1 MSFFEAPL
9 SKTQHEMWTAES
21 LDPGTT
27 AFHVPLALELA
38 GPLDSAA
45 LERAL
50 QMLLERHEA
59 LRTTFVVQS
68 DEVQQQV
75 WEELSVPL
83 EKIAIDQVGEQH
95 IAALLQQLAAR
106 PFVLTAAAIRTS
118 LITLGPQRHI
128 LFIGLHHLVCDG
140 WSLTLLAR
148 DLQIFYRACVAA
160 GPDAVAGLHA
170 DSLMEP
176 LEYQFVD
183 WSEWERSMEPDPEV
197 MDYWARQ
204 FASLPPPFELDPVD
218 STCDHSAGASIQAE
232 LSSAEWVAVQR
243 SSRQAGVTAFEWL
256 NTLLGLF
263 LVRLMRVNDLVI
275 ASPFANREREEFAQT
290 VGCFVE
296 TVLLRQTP
304 APGQTFA
311 SNLRQVV
318 PGMRAA
324 FALGVPPHGQVLAQV
339 RQQHPRHSGDLAR
352 VMFALQNASHFDFN
366 WGGDLRAMIRSIDSD
381 GAKYDLMI
389 RMEPYA
395 ERTAII
401 FEYRKSMF
409 SAQLAQ
415 TLLNG
420 WREWI
425 NSFALDSN
433 RSTDMLPLSSHSLA
447 AVTAPLPLPPLQAT
461 NLWAAFANR
470 ANLAGSAIALTDG
483 SGEALDYR
491 QLYQRASQIGAALR
505 AQGVLAET
513 RIGLAAERNNSLIL
527 GLLGILAA
535 GATYVPLD
543 PRYPPD
549 RLAYLA
555 QDAGLAFVVADSH
568 GMTALAQLELP
579 HLRLLSLEALQQDAP
594 AGEDAMV
601 PDQVAHPDQAAY
613 VIYTSGSTGQ
623 PKGCVI
629 SHRNVLN
636 LMASASALH
645 GYHEN
650 DVWTLFHSYSFDFSV
665 WEMWGALL
673 SGARL
678 VVVPYLKSRDP
689 EAFYRLLEDEAVTVL
704 SQTPTA
710 FRSLLAVDEAACQAA
725 ARTGAAMPSLALR
738 RVIFG
743 GEALEPAILAGWY
756 ERHAGATEFIN
767 MYGITETTVHVSNRV
782 LNPDDLT
789 RGSVIGQ
796 ALPGWQMYLLD
807 AALQP
812 VAAGVTGE
820 LYIGGAGIA
829 RGYLGRPE
837 LSAERFL
844 PDPFSTAGS
853 RMYRS
858 GDLARRREDGE
869 LEYLGR
875 ADQQVKIRGYR
886 IELGEIETVLASHEA
901 VRDAIVLA
909 LDDANGGKRLLA
921 WLCAKNQPDM
931 PAVADSDVHAP
942 AHPLLAPAALDE
954 AELRQWL
961 QGRLPEHMMPA
972 AIIWLHQ
979 VPLTTNG
986 KLDRVALPLPEANG
1000 NAPLAR
1006 AQTALEQLL
1015 VDAWQEILGRAAVGR
1030 HDNFFALGGDSILA
1044 LRLVAKTRELGL
1056 VCSPRDVFQHPTP
1069 AALACVIGQLDDSQ
1083 DSEESA
1089 FASELTP
1096 IEAWFFEL
1104 DLPNRQHWNQ
1114 AVTLQFGS
1122 AFSAQQIEAAM
1133 AGVVQGHAAF
1143 FWRWIDQH
1151 GSWRV
1156 EQDLSAARHAC
1167 LILPTSSSDDQA
1179 AAQAQALINISD
1191 GPISVCALI
1200 QGEPLRALWF
1210 IHHLAIDT
1218 VSWHILLGELNSAL
1232 SALLTQAGATP
1243 RLAISAHKTSRAR
1256 RLRTV
1261 AGYTEAHL
1269 ARWRQGSK
1277 NRPDLAVSL
1286 GTRGPCTYA
1295 RQGKRGIVLGTESQH
1310 LLQAAVGSGVRLDEL
1325 LLAGTMH
1332 GLSGIT
1338 GHHELALTLEQHGR
1352 DLSERGSHV
1361 GSEIGWFTVLAPFVV
1376 SAGASGLDWLANTIE
1391 ALASWTPRAI
1401 EWLAVR
1407 PQLAQHERAWPGVS
1421 FNYLGNLAS
1430 DDSATAAATGMTVLP
1445 LPALTLHDPNGQR
1458 PFAHDLIAWS
1468 DSDGIHLDWLYDT
1481 SQHEAQQV
1489 DAWLAQIGQHIHQ
1502 LGTDLAQTG
1511 LRLPPLALQEGMAF
1525 HAANDSVQRMP
1536 SYLTQ
1541 VRGVFS
1547 GAFSVAR
1554 FEQAWAALMQAHI
1567 ALRTRFFW
1575 QDDGRLLQQVESKVK
1590 TTLRQIDLAGLA
1602 PADAEQVFRQ
1612 ALQAD
1617 HRKALPL
1624 DKAPLMRLLLARQDA
1639 NRWFFGWT
1647 HHHAIVDGWSLPVIL
1662 EHLLALYDRAAEIDS
1677 PPEAGAA
1684 SVCTPLELV
1693 RYRLSLNPLVSLAAW
1708 QQLLAPLTEP
1718 CRLACSNASP
1728 RAEAPNIDLEQ
1739 FLTPPMSQAMSHL
1752 AATHGLTLNS
1762 LFQTAWALTVS
1773 VFSDTRCPCFGVT
1786 VSGRDAPLAGV
1797 ERLVGLAIN
1806 TLPMAILLQPGETL
1820 IALAQRV
1827 QSTLVQMQ
1835 AHGHMVLPALQRLA
1849 GHAGQELFD
1858 TLYVFENYPR
1868 GSVVGQHLSLVEVEM
1883 MEQAHYPLTLA
1894 VVPGE
1899 SINLRLALRGGQV
1912 NAIMGERILSYLV
1925 SILHSLAQTPQLA
1938 VGLSGVAQPTSTS
1951 TSTSTQALAGAA
1963 ISPPG
1968 CLSFAN
1974 IFEHTAARYPD
1985 AVAIASDGL
1994 PLSYASL
2001 DAMAE
2006 QIAANLQAHGIG
2018 PEALIAVCAAR
2029 TPLTIACLLG
2039 ISKAG
2044 AAFLPLERDLPVA
2057 RLTRTLAQA
2066 HPALLLAP
2074 QALCDEIAAASG
2086 GALPAPMLTPEALL
2100 ARAAAGQRQR
2110 HPCHPAAIAYVIYT
2124 SGSTGA
2130 PKGVEVS
2137 HRGIQNLMLAQQAMS
2152 QLTDRSRVYQ
2162 FASLGFDAAISE
2174 LLMAFGAGGML
2185 CLPEGG
2191 RSMVEIDFEADL
2203 ARHQPTHIT
2212 LPPSM
2217 LTSLPPSVLASV
2229 TCMLVAGERS
2239 SAAQLAPWCTP
2250 GRRLLNAYG
2259 PSESTVC
2266 ATMEILDGVSEP
2278 LLGHAMDGVT
2288 VLLLDRWMRPVVQGV
2303 TGELY
2308 LGGPALA
2315 RGYRDQPGMT
2325 ASAFVPDPFGSEPG
2339 ARLYRTGDLARQVED
2354 GRLLY
2359 VGRSDHQIK
2368 IRGQRVEPGEVEAF
2382 LNQLPQVRQARVA
2395 AWKNGAD
2402 PLKLAAW
2409 LEADG
2414 GALDLAGIA
2423 HEVASHLPPGMVPS
2437 LWAGVSHW
2445 PLNSSGKVDAS
2456 LLPPPLPL
2464 ATHGNNAVDSQEMVH
2479 DAALLQ
2485 QICPIWADCLG
2496 LPEVN
2501 GQDDFYAIGGD
2512 SISAMRISS
2521 RMRAIGHTIQPRS
2534 ILENPTPAQLAHF
2547 LLTRG
2552 NATVAGNALAGEP
2565 QNTLLAPLAPSQ
2577 HWFLALAGQ
2586 VPQRFLLSVQLRLQP
2601 DVDIGRLLA
2610 AVPRALQNH
2619 PVLCGR
2625 LSQDLRSQSI
2635 DPARSVPL
2643 MHAGAEV
2650 SRDSFLLAA
2659 RESIDPLHGNAF
2671 VCALHQ
2677 DSESVLLL
2685 AGHHLWLD
2693 VISLQRLVE
2702 EIGRAYLTQDSFE
2715 PYQAAGHFLPWS
2727 ARLASLTMNGEFDH
2741 EAAFWRAMLAPG
2753 KQLQV
2758 LPDARP
2764 GYADVAR
2771 EQWSV
2776 SLQNLQNRQ
2785 NHTLQY
2791 LEALTL
2797 QALANVL
2804 TSDTRTELLVEC
2816 ERHGRD
2822 PVGQMDVSDAIGWF
2836 TAAFPLRI
2844 TRDSHVSA
2852 IDALGQRLAT
2862 IPTGGV
2868 GFSALRAWRSNLLV
2882 ADSASDFATFYQSC
2896 RVGFNFLGR
2905 VWSAKAAPEANAA
2918 LFASMQSSDPMD
2930 DIAPQLLL
2938 PHPLTV
2944 EAWLT
2949 DDTLSVRWN
2958 GVSAQQD
2965 SATSLQLAAAHQ
2977 QEVLRLLEGG
2987 SDIPGGPS
2995 ADEMQSL
3002 LDELGLGLE

>member
-27 AFHVPLALELA
+27 AFHVPLALELV
-38 GPLDSAA
+38 GPLERAV

-50 QMLLERHEA
+50 QVLLERHEA
-59 LRTTFVVQS
+59 LRTTFAIQS
-68 DEVQQQV
+68 DGVQQQV
-75 WEELSVPL
+75 WDEFSVPL
-83 EKIAIDQVGEQH
+83 EKIALSNASEVQITV
-95 IAALLQQLAAR
+95 LLQQLAAR
-106 PFVLTAAAIRTS
+106 PFELAVAAMRTT
-118 LITLGPQRHI
+118 LIALGPQRHI

-140 WSLTLLAR
+140 WSLTILAR
-148 DLQIFYRACVAA
+148 DLQTFYRAGVAA
-160 GPDAVAGLHA
+160 VGRSDAA
-170 DSLMEP
+170 SLIEP

-183 WSEWERSMEPDPEV
+183 WSEWERSMEPDPEI
-197 MDYWARQ
+197 MAYWAKQ
-204 FASLPPPFELDPVD
+204 FASLPPPFEFDPAD
-218 STCDHSAGASIQAE
+218 LSEDYATGASVQAD
-232 LSSAEWVAVQR
+232 LSAPEWAALQR
-243 SSRQAGVTAFEWL
+243 SSQQAGVTPFEWL
-256 NTLLGLF
+256 GALLGLF
-263 LVRLMRVNDLVI
+263 LARLMRVDDLVI
-275 ASPFANREREEFAQT
+275 ASPFANREREEFGQT

-296 TVLLRQTP
+296 TVLLRHTP
-304 APGQTFA
+304 VPGQTFA
-311 SNLRQVV
+311 NYLRQVV
-318 PGMRAA
+318 PGIRAA
-324 FALGVPPHGQVLAQV
+324 FAVGVPPHGQVLALV
-339 RQQHPRHSGDLAR
+339 KQQHPRHSGNLAR
-352 VMFALQNASHFDFN
+352 VMFALQNASHFDFD
-366 WGGDLRAMIRSIDSD
+366 WGSNLRATMRSVESD
-381 GAKYDLMI
+381 GAKFDLMV
-389 RMEPYA
+389 RVEPYA
-395 ERTAII
+395 DKTCIV
-401 FEYRKSMF
+401 FEYRKCMF
-409 SAQLAQ
+409 SPQLAS
-415 TLLNG
+415 TLLSG

-425 NSFALDSN
+425 NSFAVDSS
-433 RSTDMLPLSSHSLA
+433 RSTDVLPISGHPSLA
-447 AVTAPLPLPPLQAT
+447 VQPPLPLPPLQTT
-461 NLWAAFANR
+461 NLWAAFSDR
-470 ANLAGSAIALTDG
+470 AKTAGSAIALTDG
-483 SGEALDYR
+483 SGETLDYS
-491 QLYQRASQIGAALR
+491 QLHRRASQIGAALR
-505 AQGVLAET
+505 ARGVVGET
-513 RIGLAAERNNSLIL
+513 RIGLASERNNSLLL

-543 PRYPPD
+543 PRYPRE
-549 RLAYLA
+549 RLEYLA
-555 QDAGLAFVVADSH
+555 EDAGLAFVVADSY
-568 GMTALAQLELP
+568 GMAALDQLSLP
-579 HLRLLSLEALQQDAP
+579 HLRLLSLEALQQYAP
-594 AGEDAMV
+594 AGDDGVV

-636 LMASASALH
+636 LMASADALH
-645 GYHEN
+645 GYHES

-678 VVVPYLKSRDP
+678 VVVPYLLSRDP
-689 EAFYRLLEDEAVTVL
+689 EAFYRLLADEGVTVL

-710 FRSLLAVDEAACQAA
+710 FRSLLAVDDALHQAA
-725 ARTGAAMPSLALR
+725 ACTGAVLPSLALR

-756 ERHAGATEFIN
+756 ERHAQATEFIN

-782 LNPDDLT
+782 LSLHDLT
-789 RGSVIGQ
+789 QGSVIGQ

-807 AALQP
+807 SAWQP
-812 VAAGVTGE
+812 VAPGVTGE

-844 PDPFSTAGS
+844 PDPFGPAGS

-886 IELGEIETVLASHEA
+886 IELGEIETVLACHEA

-921 WLCAKNQPDM
+921 WLSAKSPQ
-931 PAVADSDVHAP
+931 AQSILADPESDAESP
-942 AHPLLAPAALDE
+942 PLLAPVGVDE

-961 QGRLPEHMMPA
+961 QTRLPEHMIPA

-979 VPLTTNG
+979 IPLTTNG
-986 KLDRVALPLPEANG
+986 KLDRSALPLPEANANG
-1000 NAPLAR
+1000 PLVG

-1015 VDAWQEILGRAAVGR
+1015 IDAWQGTLGRAAVGR

-1069 AALACVIGQLDDSQ
+1069 AALASVIGQLGDSQ
-1083 DSEESA
+1083 DSEEGD
-1089 FASELTP
+1089 FAGELTP

-1114 AVTLQFGS
+1114 AVTLQLGS
-1122 AFSAQQIEAAM
+1122 AFSAPQIEAAL
-1133 AGVVQGHAAF
+1133 AGVVQRHAAF
-1143 FWRWIDQH
+1143 FWRWIDSD
-1151 GSWRV
+1151 GSWSV
-1156 EQDLSAARHAC
+1156 QQDLTAARHAC
-1167 LILPTSSSDDQA
+1167 LTLPADCSDAQA
-1179 AAQAQALINISD
+1179 AAQAQAQMNISD

-1200 QGEPLRALWF
+1200 EGVPLRALWF

-1232 SALLTQAGATP
+1232 LASVTQSATQSV
-1243 RLAISAHKTSRAR
+1243 LSSHKTSRAR
-1256 RLRTV
+1256 RLRKAT
-1261 AGYTEAHL
+1261 GYTEAHL
-1269 ARWRQGSK
+1269 ARWRQTGK
-1277 NRPDLAVSL
+1277 NWHDLAASL
-1286 GTRGPCTYA
+1286 GTSGPCTYG
-1295 RQGKRGIVLGTESQH
+1295 RQGKRSIVVGAEQRR
-1310 LLQAAVGSGVRLDEL
+1310 LLLAAVGNGVRLDEL
-1325 LLAGTMH
+1325 LLAATMH
-1332 GLSGIT
+1332 GLASIT
-1338 GHHELALTLEQHGR
+1338 GHNEVALTLEQHGR
-1352 DLSERGSHV
+1352 DLSERGSNV
-1361 GSEIGWFTVLAPFVV
+1361 GSEVGWFTVLAPFSV

-1391 ALASWTPRAI
+1391 ALATWTPRAI

-1407 PQLAQHERAWPGVS
+1407 PQLAAHERVWPGLS
-1421 FNYLGNLAS
+1421 FNYLGNFS
-1430 DDSATAAATGMTVLP
+1430 DQGKPERNAANAATAITVLP
-1445 LPALTLHDPNGQR
+1445 LPTLTLHDPAGQR

-1481 SQHEAQQV
+1481 AQHDAQQV
-1489 DAWLAQIGQHIHQ
+1489 DAWLTQVGSHIHQ
-1502 LGTDLAQTG
+1502 LGIDLAQMG

-1525 HAANDSVQRMP
+1525 HAANDNAQRMP

-1541 VRGVFS
+1541 VRGILSGQFS
-1547 GAFSVAR
+1547 MAR
-1554 FEQAWAALMQAHI
+1554 FEQAWAALMQRHI

-1575 QDDGRLLQQVESKVK
+1575 QEDGRLLQQVEPQVK
-1590 TTLRQIDLAGLA
+1590 TVMRQIDLAGLD
-1602 PADAEQVFRQ
+1602 PDSAEQVFKQ

-1624 DKAPLMRLLLARQDA
+1624 DKAPLMRLLLARQDD
-1639 NRWFFGWT
+1639 NHWFFGWT

-1662 EHLLALYDRAAEIDS
+1662 EHLLALYDSDADVGGEAELHS
-1677 PPEAGAA
+1677 A

-1693 RYRLSLNPLVSLAAW
+1693 RYRLSLNPLVSFAAW
-1708 QQLLAPLTEP
+1708 QQLLAPLAEP
-1718 CRLACSNASP
+1718 SRLGCSSAS
-1728 RAEAPNIDLEQ
+1728 RKEDAVNIDLDQ
-1739 FLTPPMSQAMSHL
+1739 FLTPGMTQDVVYL
-1752 AATHGLTLNS
+1752 AATYGLTLNC
-1762 LFQTAWALTVS
+1762 LFQTAWTLTVAA
-1773 VFSDTRCPCFGVT
+1773 FSDTLCPCFGVT

-1797 ERLVGLAIN
+1797 DRLVGLAIN
-1806 TLPMAILLQPGETL
+1806 TLPMAILLQPGEPL

-1835 AHGHMVLPALQRLA
+1835 AHGQMVLPALQRLA

-1868 GSVVGQHLSLVEVEM
+1868 GSVVGKHLSLVEVEM
-1883 MEQAHYPLTLA
+1883 MEQAHYPVTLA

-1912 NAIMGERILSYLV
+1912 SAVMGERILGYLT
-1925 SILHSLAQTPQLA
+1925 STLHSLAQTPQLA
-1938 VGLSGVAQPTSTS
+1938 VGLLGAVPPMAT
-1951 TSTSTQALAGAA
+1951 LAGA
-1963 ISPPG
+1963 PPTAG
-1968 CLSFAN
+1968 RGACLSFSD
-1974 IFEHTAARYPD
+1974 IFERTAARCPD
-1985 AVAIASDGL
+1985 AIAIASDDAA
-1994 PLSYASL
+1994 LSYAQL

-2006 QIAANLQAHGIG
+2006 RIASSLQARGIG
-2018 PEALIAVCAAR
+2018 AEALVAVCASR

-2039 ISKAG
+2039 VSKAG

-2074 QALCDEIAAASG
+2074 QALCDEINAASG
-2086 GALPAPMLTPEALL
+2086 DALPAQMQTPESLL
-2100 ARAAAGQRQR
+2100 AQGVPGQRQR
-2110 HPCHPAAIAYVIYT
+2110 QRHNCHAAAIAYVIYT

-2137 HRGIQNLMLAQQAMS
+2137 HGGIQNLMMVQQTIC

-2174 LLMAFGAGGML
+2174 ILMAFGSGATL

-2212 LPPSM
+2212 LPPSL
-2217 LTSLPPSVLASV
+2217 LTSLPPATLASV

-2239 SAAQLAPWCTP
+2239 SAAQLAPWCNP

-2259 PSESTVC
+2259 PSENTVC
-2266 ATMEILDGVSEP
+2266 ATMEVLDGISEP

-2288 VLLLDRWMRPVVQGV
+2288 VLLLDRWMRPVVPGV

-2308 LGGPALA
+2308 LGGCGVA

-2325 ASAFVPDPFGSEPG
+2325 ASAFVPDPFGTDPG

-2382 LNQLPQVRQARVA
+2382 LNNLPHVRQARVA

-2414 GALDLAGIA
+2414 VSLDLAEIA
-2423 HEVASHLPPGMVPS
+2423 HEAVSHLPPSMVPS
-2437 LWAGVSHW
+2437 LWACVANW
-2445 PLNSSGKVDAS
+2445 PLNSSGKVDDK
-2456 LLPPPLPL
+2456 LLPLPLPL
-2464 ATHGNNAVDSQEMVH
+2464 AMHGNNAVDGQEMAH
-2479 DAALLQ
+2479 DGTLLQ
-2485 QICPIWADCLG
+2485 DICSIWADCLG
-2496 LPEVN
+2496 LPEVKPN
-2501 GQDDFYAIGGD
+2501 DDFYAIGGD

-2521 RMRAIGHTIQPRS
+2521 RMRAAGHTLQPRA
-2534 ILENPTPAQLAHF
+2534 ILENPAPTQLAYH
-2547 LLTRG
+2547 LRTHGSANAAVGGALTDLHQ
-2552 NATVAGNALAGEP
+2552 T
-2565 QNTLLAPLAPSQ
+2565 TLTAPLAPSQ

-2586 VPQRFLLSVQLRLQP
+2586 VPQRFLLSVQLRLHP
-2601 DVDIGRLLA
+2601 DVDAERLVA
-2610 AVPRALQNH
+2610 AVHRATQNH
-2619 PVLCGR
+2619 TVLRSR
-2625 LSQDLRSQSI
+2625 LSHDLLQQSI
-2635 DPARSVPL
+2635 DPAQGMPL
-2643 MHAGAEV
+2643 MRAGAEV
-2650 SRDSFLLAA
+2650 SQHSFMQAA
-2659 RESIDPLHGNAF
+2659 RAMIDPLHGCAF

-2677 DSESVLLL
+2677 GQESVLLL

-2702 EIGRAYLTQDSFE
+2702 EIELAYHAQNLFQ
-2715 PYQAAGHFLPWS
+2715 PYQPSGHFLSWS
-2727 ARLASLTMNGEFDH
+2727 ARLAALTMGGEFDH
-2741 EAAFWRAMLAPG
+2741 EAAFWRAMLVPG
-2753 KQLQV
+2753 KQLRL
-2758 LPDARP
+2758 LPDVRP
-2764 GYADVAR
+2764 SYANVGR

-2776 SLQNLQNRQ
+2776 PLPSQHNLALQ
-2785 NHTLQY
+2785 H

-2804 TSDTRTELLVEC
+2804 TSDTQSELLVEC

-2822 PVGQMDVSDAIGWF
+2822 PVGRMDVSDAIGWF

-2844 TRDSHVSA
+2844 TRDSHAGA
-2852 IDALGQRLAT
+2852 IAALGQRLAA
-2862 IPTGGV
+2862 IPNGGV
-2868 GFSALRAWRSNLLV
+2868 GFSALRAYRSSFLV
-2882 ADSASDFATFYQSC
+2882 ADLAPDFAAFYQAC

-2905 VWSAKAAPEANAA
+2905 IWSATAAPDASAA
-2918 LFASMQSSDPMD
+2918 VFTSMQSSEPMD

-2949 DDTLSVRWN
+2949 GDTLSVRWS
-2958 GVSAQQD
+2958 GMGAQRD
-2965 SATSLQLAAAHQ
+2965 GGTVLQLAAAHR
-2977 QEVLRLLEGG
+2977 QEVLRLLEVG
-2987 SDIPGGPS
+2987 SEMAEGPS

-3002 LDELGLGLE
+3002 LDELGLNLE